1 MTRAD
6 AFESITGERAKRRK
20 TYPLIGCMLMV
31 AVFIAATVGIGYLA
45 GLAF

>member
-20 TYPLIGCMLMV
+20 SYQLLGCLLTV
-31 AVFIAATVGIGYLA
+31 AVFVGVTVGIGYLA

>member
-20 TYPLIGCMLMV
+20 SYPLLGCLLTV
-31 AVFIAATVGIGYLA
+31 AVFVAVTVGVGYLA